1 MSGGLSVS
9 TMQGASAHAPPVGS
23 SPLPNQQSSQQVSQ
37 QVTPPPSTPAVVIST
52 GIAIATARQIMASG
66 DSNGDAKVNY
76 REFDAAMR
84 QRESLKSMRSGQF
97 ASTLGLYASIQ
108 MEQLEPVATTFSAR
122 A

>member
-9 TMQGASAHAPPVGS
+9 TIQGANAYAPPVAAGQ
-23 SPLPNQQSSQQVSQ
+23 LPNQQA
-37 QVTPPPSTPAVVIST
+37 TPPPTPPPVAVNT

-66 DSNGDAKVNY
+66 DSNGDSRVNY

-84 QRESLKSMRSGQF
+84 QREPLKSLRSGPF

-108 MEQLEPVATTFSAR
+108 MEQLEPVAATFSAR